1 MTVRFGVVATAIVL
15 CGAVLAWAALSP
27 EIVLRIEPHG
37 ISSRGGHAFVWQIV
51 APAYL
56 PAAVVAGDDVG
67 NPQSSGLQVYEQGR
81 PLGPAHALHK
91 EIEDAGSGRFS
102 HWLSIVIF
110 SASDNTDPRTNG
122 RVYEAHA
129 RIAPPPHLAT
139 AADALAVMLAGLLLV
154 RGLSK
159 PQVLAAMRK
168 AASRTAEFTR
178 RGLHASMRLAR
189 STRRLAPRAAR
200 VNGDVA
206 LRFAAT

>member
-37 ISSRGGHAFVWQIV
+37 ISSRGGHAFVWEIV
-51 APAYL
+51 APVYL

-102 HWLSIVIF
+102 HWLSIIIF
-110 SASDNTDPRTNG
+110 SASETPIR
-122 RVYEAHA
+122 
-129 RIAPPPHLAT
+129 APT
-139 AADALAVMLAGLLLV
+139 AASTKRA
-154 RGLSK
+154 R
-159 PQVLAAMRK
+159 
-168 AASRTAEFTR
+168 ASHR
-178 RGLHASMRLAR
+178 RP
-189 STRRLAPRAAR
+189 TW
-200 VNGDVA
+200 
-206 LRFAAT
+206 